1 MAMSAW
7 TAWRT
12 TALPERRVAGTVS
25 DAGPAAGR
33 LASTRS
39 MTRRFSIC
47 SRSAP
52 VASRAQR
59 SHGTC
64 WSSVSASA
72 TSPTRSSRSSVLIT
86 HPASLRAATGRRG
99 SRPAVGGAP
108 VRGPSRRRTEAT
120 PRPARGQRRR
130 LFSSYDVYRAQT
142 GRWPLGW
149 GVGEVDGT
157 AGTLPPGGGRH
168 ERAEP
173 NQGALER
180 LARRV
185 GSRQTFDGRELRV
198 VVPQFRPADD
208 QPAIADRQARQALPV
223 PPPQLLLQALL
234 ILRRRILEGP
244 QGCLRR
250 GEVGDVQTAD
260 DPAQLVLGRG
270 SPRRAGDRRARR

>member
-1 MAMSAW
+1 MKTATSPCAREKSPQAQGSSSSVAATSRLAMAMSAW

-12 TALPERRVAGTVS
+12 SALPERRVAGTVS
-25 DAGPAAGR
+25 AAGPAAGR

-72 TSPTRSSRSSVLIT
+72 TSPTRSSRSSVFIT
-86 HPASLRAATGRRG
+86 HPASLRAATWRRG

-157 AGTLPPGGGRH
+157 AGRY
-168 ERAEP
+168 
-173 NQGALER
+173 
-180 LARRV
+180 
-185 GSRQTFDGRELRV
+185 
-198 VVPQFRPADD
+198 RPA
-208 QPAIADRQARQALPV
+208 AGGMNALS
-223 PPPQLLLQALL
+223 
-234 ILRRRILEGP
+234 R
-244 QGCLRR
+244 
-250 GEVGDVQTAD
+250 T
-260 DPAQLVLGRG
+260 
-270 SPRRAGDRRARR
+270 RARVSALRAASGVGRPSMAASCA